1 MLYDSAAQ
9 MLFDSAA
16 RCYMICFVY
25 VLNGNAT
32 YMYVLYDNAG

>member
-16 RCYMICFVY
+16 RCYMISFVY
-25 VLNGNAT
+25 ELNGSAT
-32 YMYVLYDNAG
+32 YVLYDNAA